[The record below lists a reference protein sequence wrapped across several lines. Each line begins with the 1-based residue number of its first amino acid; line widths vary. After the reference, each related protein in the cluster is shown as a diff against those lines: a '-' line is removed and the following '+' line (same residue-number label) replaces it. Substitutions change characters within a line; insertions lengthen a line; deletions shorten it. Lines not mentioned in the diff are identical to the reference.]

1 MNLQSPNDPDRS
13 ALKEGV
19 RLFNQGEFFEAHEVL
34 EHPWKDMTGTDREIY
49 QGIIQ
54 VAMGFRHATRERWKS
69 AGVLIR
75 RGLGRLE
82 RHDDTWDF
90 LPLAD
95 FVTEVETALEWL
107 DARTRGED
115 PNAPLR
121 IPHLPAPTA

>member
-1 MNLQSPNDPDRS
+1 MNQQSPKDPDRS
-13 ALKEGV
+13 ALREGV

-34 EHPWKDMTGTDREIY
+34 EIPWRGMTGADREIY

-82 RHDDTWDF
+82 KHEGTWDF
-90 LPLAD
+90 LPLSN
-95 FVTEVETALEWL
+95 FVTEVETALKWL
-107 DARTRGED
+107 DERIRGED

-121 IPHLPAPTA
+121 IPHLPIPTA